1 MDNWTVESTDRAAPL
16 VVYGN
21 ASRAVWGNVRRPP
34 DNAVKARSHTKRG
47 PGRMP
52 FRRRP

>member
-1 MDNWTVESTDRAAPL
+1 MENWTVESTDRAAPL

-21 ASRAVWGNVRRPP
+21 ASREVWRNVSRPQ
-34 DNAVKARSHTKRG
+34 DSAKARSHTKRG